1 MATTP
6 ISSFFVDVLGGGP
19 ESRTKAPKQSA
30 KRSRGETSS
39 TEQRRR
45 SRFEGSWDRETE
57 SWTVISVSINH
68 CSYRHYSICDSLG
81 IYCSKFL
88 SLNRTIAADR
98 VRMEQLATYYRESFA
113 ALNVDSVI
121 KAVLQKL
128 EVDPLRSFVSRF
140 MDIERSE
147 QLGSSCDPQVKS
159 SLQ

>member
-1 MATTP
+1 
-6 ISSFFVDVLGGGP
+6 
-19 ESRTKAPKQSA
+19 
-30 KRSRGETSS
+30 
-39 TEQRRR
+39 
-45 SRFEGSWDRETE
+45 
-57 SWTVISVSINH
+57 
-68 CSYRHYSICDSLG
+68 
-81 IYCSKFL
+81 
-88 SLNRTIAADR
+88 
-98 VRMEQLATYYRESFA
+98 MEQLATYYRESFA